1 VFIIPGVQNLT
12 VTVTYLP
19 SVHLAKCSFVQ
30 SPQSLHTRSSTL
42 LRRPNAAAEAD
53 AIFEDFSVDEN
64 GGISRSGSAEDPE
77 ADLESDLESDLD
89 VNAESDVEPVVLGR
103 GQRKKTVSK
112 RYQGPIWEEH

>member
-1 VFIIPGVQNLT
+1 LNQSDTNNVILSADIEEAPYADLDVYDDCDVPLDVVSDVLDPRRST
-12 VTVTYLP
+12 V
-19 SVHLAKCSFVQ
+19 
-30 SPQSLHTRSSTL
+30 
-42 LRRPNAAAEAD
+42 AAN
-53 AIFEDFSVDEN
+53 FSVDEN

-77 ADLESDLESDLD
+77 ADSESDLESDLD

>member
-1 VFIIPGVQNLT
+1 MSP
-12 VTVTYLP
+12 VTE
-19 SVHLAKCSFVQ
+19 AKCSFAQ

-42 LRRPNAAAEAD
+42 LRRPNASAEAD

-77 ADLESDLESDLD
+77 ADLESDLD